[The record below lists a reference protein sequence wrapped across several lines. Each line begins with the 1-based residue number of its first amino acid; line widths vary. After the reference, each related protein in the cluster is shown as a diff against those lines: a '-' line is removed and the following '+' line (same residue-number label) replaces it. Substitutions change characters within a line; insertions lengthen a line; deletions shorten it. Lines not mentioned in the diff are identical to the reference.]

1 MLSMFFPRAGVGL
14 GFDSTW
20 DAGDRLF
27 GRGWLLRD
35 DGGKT
40 AALGVWAADGQRT
53 PDTLE
58 RLAHEYALR
67 DEIDASWAA
76 RPLQLLHERDTAVL
90 LLEDP
95 GGAPLSHLLGD
106 PMDPATFLDAAM
118 AMTSAVSKLHQ
129 RGLIHK
135 DLKPAHFL
143 VAADRTRAWLIG
155 FGIASRVPR
164 GADPSL
170 ETREI
175 AGTLAYMAP
184 EQTGRMNRAI
194 DTRSDLY
201 SLGVTFYQM
210 LTGALPFVGAEPIDW
225 VHAHLARSPV
235 PPEVRVATVPAMLS
249 DLVMKLLAKAPEERY
264 QTAAGLL
271 RDLQR
276 CHQALTSQGGIAPF
290 ALGQGDLSDI
300 FVIHDRLYG
309 REHTVTMLADTFDRV
324 ASTGCS
330 EIVMVSGHSGVGKTS
345 VMQSFARAVGA
356 RGGVYAAGKSDA
368 PADVSADAPADAN
381 ARLPY
386 ATLAQALRGLLRAW
400 LARDPADA
408 APWRTVI
415 AEALGPNAG
424 LLVPL
429 LPELESMLGPVPW
442 VPDTQSREA
451 GPRLQLALHSL
462 LAALARAAQ
471 PLTLSFD
478 DIQWLDHETTTLLH
492 QLLTD
497 PATTNLLVVCAYR
510 SHEVD
515 DGHSVTRCVAALRA
529 DGASVAHV
537 ELGCLDAPELHQLV
551 AESLHCDIGTSA
563 PLAGLVMEKTAGNP
577 FFATQFLSELANEGL
592 LRLDHGAARWTWD
605 LGQIAAK
612 GFTDNVVALMVGRI
626 ARLPAS
632 TRVALKLLACLGNDT
647 TVDTLA
653 RGWTRDPGEL
663 DPAIREAVR
672 AGLVSRKEDVLRF
685 RHDRI
690 LEAAYARIPEPERQE
705 FHLRLGRLLL
715 ARTPPAEIEASVFTI
730 VGQLNRAA
738 DRIEDQDERDRLA
751 ALNLTAGL
759 RAKSACANTAALHYL
774 SAGLALLGSDA
785 FARCET
791 LAFSLTQHM
800 AECEFLTGDSARAE
814 LRLAELA
821 TRASSLAALAVV
833 TQLQLGLL
841 LTGGRRVEAVT
852 VGLAYLRRAGIEW
865 SAQPAASVVAQEE
878 ALLASLL
885 DGREIAALAALPR
898 MTDPG
903 GLATMRVLTALLQPA
918 WYTDD
923 HLRTLVVLHMVNLSI
938 TLGNSDESCLA
949 YAWLAMLRTAAST
962 DEPAAVAF
970 QRLALSVAEQ
980 RGVERMRAR
989 VYQIAGGNL
998 LHWTQPLRVA
1008 RGVLRQALELTGQIG
1023 DLTYAAYIRSNL
1035 MTHALAIGD
1044 PLGRVQHDADS
1055 GSVFAWGP
1063 RFALVADRLAAQR
1076 QLVRTL
1082 RGLTHVF
1089 GRFDARDFSETE
1101 FEARLGGDVG
1111 LRLAAC
1117 WYWIR
1122 KLQARYLAGEAA
1134 EALEAAEQARPL
1146 LWTSPAYFEQA
1157 EYHFYAAL
1165 ARAACCNPA
1174 VADELATHLPALAGH
1189 HRQLAQ
1195 WARRCPAT
1203 FAHRAL
1209 LVEAEIARLEARDVD
1224 AMRGYEAAIA
1234 SARDSDLIHMQALAN
1249 ELAAR
1254 FYVSRKLD
1262 NVAVVYLRQARHG
1275 YLHWGADAKV
1285 WQLDKQYPALA
1296 ADANA
1301 SAAPAS
1307 APLMGTIGAPLQHL
1321 DLATVMAISEAV
1333 SGETRLDRLLAT
1345 LMRTA
1350 IAHAGASRGLLI
1362 LPQGAEHRV
1371 AAEAAVRDDTT
1382 VVTLADWPLDAA
1394 EMPLSIVRHVLECHE
1409 HVVIDD
1415 AAAQPSFSADPYI
1428 RQRRARSMLCLP
1440 LLNQGKLIGVL
1451 YLENAL
1457 APGAFVPARIEVIKL
1472 LAFQAAS
1479 AIENSRL
1486 GEQRREADDALHR
1499 AQAELAHVSRVM
1511 TLSALTA
1518 SIAHEVSQPVA
1529 ALTVEANV
1537 ALRWLKRERPN
1548 VDEAVVSLNSIVQQG
1563 QRARDVIVGMRAM
1576 LRKTGPQAQ
1585 RIDLNAMIAETLPL
1599 LAGELTRHR
1608 VMLKTE
1614 LLPALPAVSAD
1625 KIQLQQVFLNLTVNA
1640 IEAMRDIEPHAREL
1654 TVRTAIGPAGEVL
1667 VTVHD
1672 VGIGLPDDPEQLF
1685 EAFYTTKPEGMGMG
1699 LSICRTILEA
1709 HGGQLQAWQNRPKGA
1724 VFGFSLPPAEGAPG
1738 VE

>member
-1 MLSMFFPRAGVGL
+1 MYFPRAGVGL

-20 DAGDRLF
+20 DAGDRRF
-27 GRGWLLRD
+27 GRGWLLRE

-40 AALGVWAADGQRT
+40 PALGVWAADGHRA
-53 PDTLE
+53 PATLD
-58 RLAHEYALR
+58 RLVHEYALR
-67 DEIDASWAA
+67 DDIDADWAA
-76 RPLQLLHERDTAVL
+76 RPLTLLRERDTAVL
-90 LLEDP
+90 LLDDP
-95 GGAPLSHLLGD
+95 GGEPLAPMLGA
-106 PMDPATFLDAAM
+106 PMAAAAFLDIAIAM
-118 AMTSAVSKLHQ
+118 ASAVGKLHQ

-143 VAADRTRAWLIG
+143 VAGDRTRAWLIG
-155 FGIASRVPR
+155 FGIASRASR
-164 GADPSL
+164 GAEPLPEAS
-170 ETREI
+170 EI

-194 DTRSDLY
+194 DARSDLY
-201 SLGVTFYQM
+201 SLGITFYQM
-210 LTGALPFVGAEPIDW
+210 LTGALPFAGSDPIDW
-225 VHAHLARSPV
+225 VHAHLARLPA
-235 PPEVRVATVPAMLS
+235 PPASRVATVPAILS
-249 DLVMKLLAKAPEERY
+249 DLVMKLLAKAPGERY

-271 RDLQR
+271 RDLQHCR
-276 CHQALTSQGGIAPF
+276 QTLQAHGDIAPF
-290 ALGQGDLSDI
+290 ALGQGDHSDV
-300 FVIHDRLYG
+300 FALREHLYG
-309 REHTVTMLADTFDRV
+309 REQTVATLVDTFDRV
-324 ASTGCS
+324 ATTGCS

-345 VMQSFARAVGA
+345 VMQSFARTIAG
-356 RGGVYAAGKSDA
+356 RGGLCATSKSDA
-368 PADVSADAPADAN
+368 PADASTEGPADAG

-386 ATLAQALRGLLRAW
+386 ATLAQALRGLLRER
-400 LARDPADA
+400 LACDPADVA
-408 APWRTVI
+408 SWRTVI
-415 AEALGPNAG
+415 SEALGPNAG
-424 LLVPL
+424 LLVSL
-429 LPELESMLGPVPW
+429 LPELETMLGPVPW

-451 GPRLQLALHSL
+451 GPRLQLALHCL
-462 LAALARAAQ
+462 TAALARAAG
-471 PLTLSFD
+471 PLTLCFD
-478 DIQWLDHETTTLLH
+478 DIQWLDNETTALLH

-497 PATTNLLVVCAYR
+497 PATTHLLVVCAYR
-510 SHEVD
+510 SQEVD
-515 DGHSVTRCVAALRA
+515 DGHTVTHCVAALRA
-529 DGASVAHV
+529 DGASVAHI
-537 ELGCLDAPELHQLV
+537 ELGCLDASDLLRLV
-551 AESLHCDIGTSA
+551 AETLHCDATASA
-563 PLAGLVMEKTAGNP
+563 PLARLVMEKTAGNP
-577 FFATQFLSELANEGL
+577 FFATQFLSELATEGL
-592 LRLDHGAARWTWD
+592 LRFDHSAACWTWD
-605 LGQIAAK
+605 LDQIAAK

-626 ARLPAS
+626 GRLSAR
-632 TRVALKLLACLGNDT
+632 TRAALKLLACLGNDT
-647 TVDTLA
+647 PVETLA
-653 RGWTRDPGEL
+653 RAWTREPGEL
-663 DPAIREAVR
+663 DPAIREAVH
-672 AGLVSRKEDVLRF
+672 AGLVSRKDHVLRF

-690 LEAAYARIPEPERQE
+690 LEAAYARIPEPERQA
-705 FHLRLGRLLL
+705 FHLHLGRLLL
-715 ARTPPAEIEASVFTI
+715 DRTPTEEIDANVFTI
-730 VGQLNRAA
+730 VGQWNRAA
-738 DRIEDQDERDRLA
+738 SQIDTQDERDRLA
-751 ALNLTAGL
+751 ELNLAAGL
-759 RAKSACANTAALHYL
+759 RAKSTCANTAALHYL
-774 SAGLALLGSDA
+774 STGLALLGDDA
-785 FARCET
+785 FARCEA
-791 LAFSLTQHM
+791 LAFSLTRHM

-814 LRLAELA
+814 PR
-821 TRASSLAALAVV
+821 LAALAARTSSLTALGVV

-852 VGLAYLRRAGIEW
+852 IGLAYLRRAGIDW
-865 SAQPAASVVAQEE
+865 TAQPAASVVAQEE
-878 ALLASLL
+878 ALLTSLL
-885 DGREIAALAALPR
+885 DGRDIASLSTLPP
-898 MTDPG
+898 MTDAG
-903 GLATMRVLTALLQPA
+903 CLATMRVLTALLQPA

-923 HLRTLVVLHMVNLSI
+923 HLRTLVILRMVNLSI
-938 TLGNSDESCLA
+938 SLGNSEESCLA
-949 YAWLAMLRTAAST
+949 YAWLAMLRTAAAP
-962 DEPAAVAF
+962 DETAGIAF
-970 QRLALSVAEQ
+970 QRLALTVAEQ
-980 RGVERMRAR
+980 QGVERVRAR
-989 VYQIAGGNL
+989 VYQVAGGNL

-1008 RGVLRQALELTGQIG
+1008 RALLRQALALTAQIG

-1035 MTHALAIGD
+1035 MTHALAVGD
-1044 PLGRVQHDADS
+1044 PLGRVQHDADT

-1082 RGLTHVF
+1082 RGLTPVF
-1089 GRFDARDFSETE
+1089 GRFDTRDFSEAA
-1101 FEARLGGDVG
+1101 FEARLDSDVG
-1111 LRLAAC
+1111 LRLASC

-1134 EALEAAEQARPL
+1134 QALDAAERARAL

-1174 VADELATHLPALAGH
+1174 VADDLAIHLPVLAGH

-1209 LVEAEIARLEARDVD
+1209 LVEAEIARLEGRDID
-1224 AMRGYEAAIA
+1224 AMRGFETAIG

-1254 FYVSRKLD
+1254 FYLSRRLD
-1262 NVAVVYLRQARHG
+1262 NVALVYLRQARHG

-1285 WQLDKQYPALA
+1285 WQLDRQHPALA

-1301 SAAPAS
+1301 VPAS
-1307 APLMGTIGAPLQHL
+1307 TPLMGTIGAPLQHL

-1362 LPQGAEHRV
+1362 LPHGTEHRV

-1382 VVTLADWPLDAA
+1382 AVALTDLPLDAA
-1394 EMPLSIVRHVLECHE
+1394 EIPLSIVRHVLECHE

-1428 RQRRARSMLCLP
+1428 RQRRTRSMLCLP
-1440 LLNQGKLIGVL
+1440 LLNQGKLTGVL
-1451 YLENAL
+1451 YLENGL

-1486 GEQRREADDALHR
+1486 GEQRREADEALHR

-1529 ALTVEANV
+1529 ALTIEANV
-1537 ALRWLKRERPN
+1537 ALRWLKRETPN
-1548 VDEAVVSLNSIVQQG
+1548 VAEAVESLHSIVQQG

-1576 LRKTGPQAQ
+1576 LRKAGPQAQ

-1608 VMLKTE
+1608 VMLRTE
-1614 LLPALPAVSAD
+1614 LLPALPMVSAD
-1625 KIQLQQVFLNLTVNA
+1625 KVQLQQVFLNLAVNA
-1640 IEAMRDIEPHAREL
+1640 IEAMRGIDAHAREL
-1654 TVRTAIGPAGEVL
+1654 TVRSSVNPAGEVL

-1672 VGIGLPDDPEQLF
+1672 VGVGLPADPDELF

-1709 HGGQLQAWQNRPKGA
+1709 HGGKLQAWPNRPKGA
-1724 VFGFSLPPAEGAPG
+1724 VFGFSLPADGTAGTGAAPRQ
-1738 VE
+1738 

>member
-1 MLSMFFPRAGVGL
+1 MFFPRAGIGL

-20 DAGDRLF
+20 DAGDRMF
-27 GRGWLLRD
+27 GRGWQLLD
-35 DGGKT
+35 DGART
-40 AALGVWAADGQRT
+40 LVLGVWAADGHRT
-53 PDTLE
+53 PATLD
-58 RLAHEYALR
+58 RLAHEYTLR
-67 DEIDASWAA
+67 DDLEASWAA
-76 RPLQLLHERDTAVL
+76 RPLTLLHERDTTVL

-95 GGAPLSHLLGD
+95 GGEPLARMLGSPMAP
-106 PMDPATFLDAAM
+106 AQFLDIALAM
-118 AMTSAVSKLHQ
+118 ASAVGHLHQ

-135 DLKPAHFL
+135 DLKPAHVL
-143 VAADRTRAWLIG
+143 VAADRTRAWLTG
-155 FGIASRVPR
+155 FGIASRASR
-164 GADPSL
+164 GADPLL
-170 ETREI
+170 ETSEI

-201 SLGVTFYQM
+201 SLGITFYQL
-210 LTGALPFVGAEPIDW
+210 LTGALPFAGSEPIDW
-225 VHAHLARSPV
+225 VHAHLARAPV
-235 PPEVRVATVPAMLS
+235 PPADRRATVPAMLS
-249 DLVMKLLAKAPEERY
+249 SLVMKLLAKAPEERY

-271 RDLQR
+271 RDLQH
-276 CHQALTSQGGIAPF
+276 CHQALAAQSDIAPF
-290 ALGQGDLSDI
+290 PLGQDDLSDI
-300 FVIHDRLYG
+300 FTIRERLYG
-309 REHTVTMLADTFDRV
+309 RAQVVATLEATFDRV
-324 ASTGCS
+324 AATGRS
-330 EIVMVSGHSGVGKTS
+330 KIVMVSGHSGVGKTS
-345 VMQSFARAVGA
+345 VMQSFARAVAERGA
-356 RGGVYAAGKSDA
+356 VYATGKSEA
-368 PADVSADAPADAN
+368 PADVSADGAAGDG

-386 ATLAQALRGLLRAW
+386 ASLAQALRGLLRTW
-400 LARDPADA
+400 LTRDAADV

-429 LPELESMLGPVPW
+429 LPELESILGPVPW

-451 GPRLQLALHSL
+451 GPRLHLALHSL
-462 LAALARAAQ
+462 VAALARAAQ
-471 PLTLSFD
+471 PLTVCFD
-478 DIQWLDHETTTLLH
+478 DIQWLDNETTTLLH

-510 SHEVD
+510 SHEVG
-515 DGHSVTRCVAALRA
+515 DGHTVTRCVAALRA
-529 DGASVAHV
+529 DGAGVTHI
-537 ELGCLDAPELHQLV
+537 ELGCLDASDLHQLV
-551 AESLHCDIGTSA
+551 AEALHSDADASA
-563 PLAGLVMEKTAGNP
+563 PLARLVMEKTAGNP

-592 LRLDHGAARWTWD
+592 LRFDYSAARWTWD
-605 LGQIAAK
+605 LDQIAEK

-632 TRVALKLLACLGNDT
+632 TRAALKLLACLGNDT

-653 RGWTRDPGEL
+653 RGWTRDPAEL

-672 AGLVSRKEDVLRF
+672 AGVVSRQDHVLRF

-690 LEAAYARIPEPERQE
+690 LEAAYARIPEAERQA

-715 ARTPPAEIEASVFTI
+715 ERTPPEEIDASVFTI
-730 VGQLNRAA
+730 VGQCNRAA
-738 DRIEDQDERDRLA
+738 DLIERQEERDRLA
-751 ALNLTAGL
+751 ELNLAAGL
-759 RAKSACANTAALHYL
+759 RAKSTCANTAALHYL
-774 SAGLALLGSDA
+774 SAGLALLGDDA
-785 FARCET
+785 FTRCEA

-800 AECEFLTGDSARAE
+800 AECEFLTGESARAE
-814 LRLAELA
+814 QRLNA
-821 TRASSLAALAVV
+821 LAARATSLTALGVV

-841 LTGGRRVEAVT
+841 MTGGRRVEALT
-852 VGLAYLRRAGIEW
+852 VGLDYLRRAGIDW
-865 SAQPAASVVAQEE
+865 STHPVASVVADEE
-878 ALLASLL
+878 ALFARLL
-885 DGREIAALAALPR
+885 DGRDIEALSALPR

-923 HLRTLVVLHMVNLSI
+923 HLRTLVILRMVNLSLS
-938 TLGNSDESCLA
+938 LGNSEESCLA
-949 YAWLAMLRTAAST
+949 YAWLAMLRTAASS
-962 DEPAAVAF
+962 DGAEGVALM
-970 QRLALSVAEQ
+970 RLALGVGEQ

-1008 RGVLRQALELTGQIG
+1008 RALVRRALELTGQIG

-1044 PLGRVQHDADS
+1044 PLGGVQHDADS

-1082 RGLTHVF
+1082 RGQTPVF
-1089 GRFDARDFSETE
+1089 GRFDAKDFSETA
-1101 FEARLGGDVG
+1101 FEARLGSDVG
-1111 LRLAAC
+1111 LRLASC

-1122 KLQARYLAGEAA
+1122 KLQARYLAGIAA
-1134 EALEAAEQARPL
+1134 EALEAAERARPL
-1146 LWTSPAYFEQA
+1146 LWTSPSYFEQA

-1174 VADELATHLPALAGH
+1174 VADELALHLPVLAAH

-1209 LVEAEIARLEARDVD
+1209 LVEAEIARLEGRDID
-1224 AMRGYEAAIA
+1224 AMRGYESAIA
-1234 SARDSDLIHMQALAN
+1234 SARDSDLIHMQALVN

-1254 FYVSRKLD
+1254 FYLSRRLD
-1262 NVAVVYLRQARHG
+1262 NVALVYLRQARHA

-1285 WQLDKQYPALA
+1285 WQLDKQYPAALGA
-1296 ADANA
+1296 TAPAG
-1301 SAAPAS
+1301 PAS

-1333 SGETRLDRLLAT
+1333 SGEIRLDRLLAT

-1371 AAEAAVRDDTT
+1371 AAEAAVHDDATT
-1382 VVTLADWPLDAA
+1382 VALADRPLDAA

-1409 HVVIDD
+1409 HVVVDD
-1415 AAAQPSFSADPYI
+1415 AAAQPSFSADTYI

-1451 YLENAL
+1451 YLENRL

-1486 GEQRREADDALHR
+1486 DEQRRAADEALHR
-1499 AQAELAHVSRVM
+1499 ARAELAHVSRVM

-1529 ALTVEANV
+1529 ALTIEANV
-1537 ALRWLKRERPN
+1537 ALRWLKRDKPN
-1548 VDEAVVSLNSIVQQG
+1548 VEEAVESLNSIVQQG
-1563 QRARDVIVGMRAM
+1563 QRARNVIVGMRSM
-1576 LRKTGPQAQ
+1576 LRKAGPQAQ
-1585 RIDLNAMIAETLPL
+1585 RIDLNAMINETLPL
-1599 LAGELTRHR
+1599 FAGELSRHR

-1614 LLPALPAVSAD
+1614 LHPVLPMVSAD
-1625 KIQLQQVFLNLTVNA
+1625 KVQLQQVFLNLAVNA
-1640 IEAMRDIEPHAREL
+1640 IEAMQGIETHAREL
-1654 TVRTAIGPAGEVL
+1654 TVRSSVTPAGEVL

-1672 VGIGLPDDPEQLF
+1672 VGVGLPAEPDELF

-1709 HGGQLQAWQNRPKGA
+1709 HGGHLRAWQNRPRGA
-1724 VFGFSLPPAEGAPG
+1724 IFGFSLPVDETGPLARA
-1738 VE
+1738 

>member
-1 MLSMFFPRAGVGL
+1 MFFPKAGVGL

-20 DAGDRLF
+20 DAGDRLI
-27 GRGWLLRD
+27 GRGWLSHD

-40 AALGVWAADGQRT
+40 RVLGVWAADSHRT
-53 PDTLE
+53 PATLD
-58 RLAHEYALR
+58 RLANEYALR
-67 DEIDASWAA
+67 EDLDASWAA
-76 RPLQLLHERDTAVL
+76 RPQTLLRERDAAVL

-95 GGAPLSHLLGD
+95 GGAPLADLLGE
-106 PMDPATFLDAAM
+106 PMDPASFLDVAM
-118 AMTSAVSKLHQ
+118 AMTHAVGKLHQ

-143 VAADRTRAWLIG
+143 VAADPNRAWLIG

-164 GADPSL
+164 GGDALPEAS
-170 ETREI
+170 EI

-225 VHAHLARSPV
+225 VHAHLARAPQ
-235 PPEVRVATVPAMLS
+235 PPAGRIATVPAMLS

-271 RDLQR
+271 RDLER
-276 CHQALTSQGGIAPF
+276 CQQALRMHGAIAPF
-290 ALGQGDLSDI
+290 RLGQGDLSDI
-300 FVIHDRLYG
+300 FAIRDYLYG
-309 REHTVTMLADTFDRV
+309 REQTEAMLAATFDRV

-345 VMQSFARAVGA
+345 VMQAFARTVAG
-356 RGGVYAAGKSDA
+356 RGGIQATGKSDA
-368 PADVSADAPADAN
+368 PADASIDAPADAN

-386 ATLAQALRGLLRAW
+386 ATLAQALRGLLREW
-400 LARDPADA
+400 LALEPADL
-408 APWRTVI
+408 APWRDVI

-429 LPELESMLGPVPW
+429 LPELGRMLGPLPW
-442 VPDTQSREA
+442 LPDTQSREA
-451 GPRLQLALHSL
+451 GPRLHLALHSL
-462 LAALARAAQ
+462 LTALAHAAQ
-471 PLTLSFD
+471 PLTLCFD
-478 DIQWLDHETTTLLH
+478 DIQWLDTETATLLH

-497 PATTNLLVVCAYR
+497 PATTSLLVVCAYR

-515 DGHSVTRCVAALRA
+515 DGHTVTRCVAALRT
-529 DGASVAHV
+529 DGASVAHI
-537 ELGCLDAPELHQLV
+537 ELGCLDETNLHRLV
-551 AESLHCDIGTSA
+551 AEALHCDIEASA
-563 PLAGLVMEKTAGNP
+563 PLARLVLEKTAGNP
-577 FFATQFLSELANEGL
+577 FFATQFLSELASEGL
-592 LRLDHGAARWTWD
+592 LAFDHSAARWTWD

-612 GFTDNVVALMVGRI
+612 GFTDNVVALMIGRI
-626 ARLPAS
+626 GRLPAA
-632 TRVALKLLACLGNDT
+632 TRAALKLLACLGNDT
-647 TVDTLA
+647 SVDMLA
-653 RGWTRDPGEL
+653 HGWMRDPGEL
-663 DPAIREAVR
+663 DPAIRDALH
-672 AGLVSRKEDVLRF
+672 AGLVSLKDHRLRF

-690 LEAAYARIPEPERQE
+690 LEAAYARIPEPDRQA

-715 ARTPPAEIEASVFTI
+715 DRTPPEAIGANVFTI

-738 DRIEDQDERDRLA
+738 DLIDVREERDRLA
-751 ALNLTAGL
+751 ELNLAAGL
-759 RAKSACANTAALHYL
+759 RAKAACANTAALHYL
-774 SAGLALLGSDA
+774 SAGLALLGDDAWQRCEALA
-785 FARCET
+785 FA
-791 LAFSLTQHM
+791 LTQHT

-814 LRLAELA
+814 QRLDMLA
-821 TRASSLAALAVV
+821 ARTSSLTALAIV

-841 LTGGRRVEAVT
+841 LTGGRRVEAVR
-852 VGLAYLRRAGIEW
+852 VGLAYLRRAGIDW
-865 SAQPAASVVAQEE
+865 FTHPAPSVVAQEE
-878 ALLASLL
+878 ALLAGLL
-885 DGREIAALAALPR
+885 DGREIPTLATLPC
-898 MTDPG
+898 MTDAG

-923 HLRTLVVLHMVNLSI
+923 HLRTLVILRMVNLSI
-938 TLGNSDESCLA
+938 TLGNSEESCLA

-962 DEPAAVAF
+962 DDTAGVAF
-970 QRLALSVAEQ
+970 QRLALALAEV

-989 VYQIAGGNL
+989 VYQVVGGNL

-1008 RGVLRQALELTGQIG
+1008 RGLLGQALELTAQIG
-1023 DLTYAAYIRSNL
+1023 DLTYAAYIRSNM

-1063 RFALVADRLAAQR
+1063 RFALVEDRLAAQR

-1082 RGLTHVF
+1082 RGLTPVF
-1089 GRFDARDFSETE
+1089 GCFDARDFSEAA

-1134 EALEAAEQARPL
+1134 EALEASERARTL

-1157 EYHFYAAL
+1157 EYHFFAAL

-1174 VADELATHLPALAGH
+1174 VADDLATHLPVLAGH

-1209 LVEAEIARLEARDVD
+1209 LVEAEIARLEGRDTD
-1224 AMRGYEAAIA
+1224 AMRSYESAIA
-1234 SARDSDLIHMQALAN
+1234 AARDSDLIHMQALTN

-1254 FYVSRKLD
+1254 FYMSRRLD
-1262 NVAVVYLRQARHG
+1262 TVALVYLRQARHG

-1285 WQLDKQYPALA
+1285 WQLDKRYPALA
-1296 ADANA
+1296 ADAN
-1301 SAAPAS
+1301 AAPAS

-1350 IAHAGASRGLLI
+1350 LAHAGASRGLLI

-1382 VVTLADWPLDAA
+1382 VVTLADRPLDAA
-1394 EMPLSIVRHVLECHE
+1394 DMPLSIVRHVLECHE

-1415 AAAQPSFSADPYI
+1415 AAAQPSFSADAYV
-1428 RQRRARSMLCLP
+1428 RRRRARSMLCLP
-1440 LLNQGKLIGVL
+1440 LLNRGKLTGVL

-1472 LAFQAAS
+1472 LAFQAAG

-1486 GEQRREADDALHR
+1486 GEQRRAADEALHR
-1499 AQAELAHVSRVM
+1499 VQAELAHVSRVM

-1518 SIAHEVSQPVA
+1518 SIAHEVSQPIA
-1529 ALTVEANV
+1529 ALTIEANV
-1537 ALRWLKRERPN
+1537 ALRWLKREKPN
-1548 VDEAVVSLNSIVQQG
+1548 VEEAVESLHSIVQQG
-1563 QRARDVIVGMRAM
+1563 QRARNVIVGMRAM

-1585 RIDLNAMIAETLPL
+1585 RIDLNEMVAETLPL

-1614 LLPALPAVSAD
+1614 LAATLPAVLAD
-1625 KIQLQQVFLNLTVNA
+1625 KVQLQQVFLNLAVNA
-1640 IEAMRDIEPHAREL
+1640 IEAMQDIDAHAREL
-1654 TVRTAIGPAGEVL
+1654 TVRTALSPTGEVL

-1672 VGIGLPDDPEQLF
+1672 VGSGLPDDPDHLF
-1685 EAFYTTKPEGMGMG
+1685 DAFYTTKPEGMGMG

-1724 VFGFSLPPAEGAPG
+1724 VFGFCLPAAEKAPLA
-1738 VE
+1738 EEQP